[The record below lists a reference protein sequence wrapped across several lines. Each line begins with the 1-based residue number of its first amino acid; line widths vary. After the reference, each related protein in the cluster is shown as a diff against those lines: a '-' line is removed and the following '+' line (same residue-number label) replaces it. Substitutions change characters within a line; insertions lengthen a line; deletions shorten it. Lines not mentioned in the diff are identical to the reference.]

1 MEGLAGDGVLEVE
14 EVGVEV
20 VAAVAGEAG
29 EMFERLAGGAVEG
42 VADQGMADGGE
53 VDSDLVRAAG
63 VQRDLEGG
71 GARSSDSG
79 RAREDLGYGL

>member
-1 MEGLAGDGVLEVE
+1 MEGFGGDGVLEVE

-29 EMFERLAGGAVEG
+29 EVRQRLARGAVEG

-53 VDSDLVRAAG
+53 VDSDLVGAAG
-63 VQRDLEGG
+63 VECDLEGG
-71 GARSSDSG
+71 VGC
-79 RAREDLGYGL
+79 RAGEDLGDGL